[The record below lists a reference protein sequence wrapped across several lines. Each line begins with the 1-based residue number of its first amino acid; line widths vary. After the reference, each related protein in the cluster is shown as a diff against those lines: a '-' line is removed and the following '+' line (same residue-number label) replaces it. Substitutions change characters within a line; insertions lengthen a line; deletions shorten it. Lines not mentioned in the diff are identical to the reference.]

1 MARPLM
7 VSGVAGMLVAG
18 AAFVV
23 LQAWNPPM
31 FILEQLGASGGR
43 RPQPE
48 EPRHQ
53 LAVRPESAAPTT
65 ASIVTEADV
74 VAARVRPAAPDG
86 VTGVTLELGAAGR
99 DRLAGHAKAYPTV
112 VLAVAVDGAVI
123 YTRPASALAAGPLEL
138 AAAPPLSSSAN
149 QIAARFGGAPV
160 PVPSHLVQAARLV
173 PALIAGFIALA
184 LVRLLTRR

>member
-1 MARPLM
+1 M
-7 VSGVAGMLVAG
+7 VSGVAGVLVAG

-31 FILEQLGASGGR
+31 FILKQLGASDGR
-43 RPQPE
+43 QPQPE
-48 EPRHQ
+48 EPRHK
-53 LAVRPESAAPTT
+53 LAVRPEAASTTT
-65 ASIVTEADV
+65 AAIVTEADV
-74 VAARVRPAAPDG
+74 VAARVRPAPADG
-86 VTGVTLELGAAGR
+86 VAGVTLELGAAGR
-99 DRLAGHAKAYPTV
+99 DRLAGHAKSHPTD

-123 YTRPASALAAGPLEL
+123 YTRPASALAAPTLDL
-138 AAAPPLSSSAN
+138 AAAPPLSSSTN

-160 PVPSHLVQAARLV
+160 PVPSHLVQAARIV